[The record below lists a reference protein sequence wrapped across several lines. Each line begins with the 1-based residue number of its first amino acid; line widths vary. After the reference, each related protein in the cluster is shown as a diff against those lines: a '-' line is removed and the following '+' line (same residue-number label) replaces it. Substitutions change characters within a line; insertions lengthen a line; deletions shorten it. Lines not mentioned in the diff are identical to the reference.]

1 MLMINVSWIV
11 FKDVYGLH
19 VRGGSGLITFL
30 ETCKDWVCTM
40 NVNEVSFSLFK
51 AQCICLVVVETV
63 YI

>member
-1 MLMINVSWIV
+1 MMNVSWFV

-30 ETCKDWVCTM
+30 DMCKDWICTM

-51 AQCICLVVVETV
+51 VHLPTCS
-63 YI
+63 